1 MTAQKNPPDQN
12 NFLATAL
19 ERELL
24 SLIGEDKTLT
34 AEEIASRFS
43 IEQNTAA
50 WNALEGCL
58 AKHFVK
64 QNETGHI
71 ILTESGRRQV

>member
-24 SLIGEDKTLT
+24 SLIGENETLT

-43 IEQNTAA
+43 IEQNTAV